1 MHLRR
6 AVLLMAL
13 VLGVVALVEA
23 LVPVPR
29 ERRGGEPAVRP
40 QLAEPSPRAGAALRT
55 IRLRYPSPRRV
66 PRLRVAA
73 GAHLVLEVATSTAG
87 LASVARL
94 DLVQA
99 AEPGT
104 PASFD
109 VLIAQPGTYAVAF
122 DPAVGG
128 SAVVGRLAVA
138 AP

>member
-29 ERRGGEPAVRP
+29 ERRA
-40 QLAEPSPRAGAALRT
+40 AEPGIRAPLPAPAPRGGALRT
-55 IRLRYPSPRRV
+55 LRLRYPSPRRV